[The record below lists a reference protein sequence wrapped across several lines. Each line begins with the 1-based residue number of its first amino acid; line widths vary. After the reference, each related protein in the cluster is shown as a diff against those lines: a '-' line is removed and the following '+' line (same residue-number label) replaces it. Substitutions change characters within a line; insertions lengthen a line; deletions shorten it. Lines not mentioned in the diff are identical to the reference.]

1 MDRVTSAM
9 IDVVESAYDMQPQA
23 DRWFLELLDVSGRIF
38 ESAVGAIIRIV
49 ERPVD
54 GGPIR
59 LGEQYATSTVP
70 SDWNETTR
78 AMFKSLPPEL
88 IDLRTRPGTA
98 HTYSELFGIYR
109 ELREQFGVS
118 GTYAEWSVDSNIEVI
133 KKVVEV
139 CRDTFVVAATDPH
152 GRGFILAAL
161 LPQPTTIPERERERW
176 RMLGAHL
183 ASGFRLR
190 QGLSHEGALVA
201 SGLPGHAEA
210 VLDPKDFRVTD
221 ASGAAREADA
231 VETLRDA
238 AVAVDRARGRL
249 RKTDPEE
256 SLRMWWAL
264 LRGRWSLVD
273 WFDTDGRRYVLAH
286 PNSPN
291 IGDPR
296 GLNERE
302 TQVVTFATL
311 GETNK
316 MISYRLGVSE
326 STVSRALDS
335 AMHKLHAKT
344 PAQLVEKMRGLPL
357 LQTN

>member
-9 IDVVESAYDMQPQA
+9 IDVVETAYDMQPQG
-23 DRWFLELLDVSGRIF
+23 DQWFSELLETSGPIF
-38 ESAVGAIIRIV
+38 ERAVGAIIRIV
-49 ERPVD
+49 ERPVE
-54 GGPIR
+54 GGPIT
-59 LGEQYATSTVP
+59 LGEQYTTSTVP
-70 SDWNETTR
+70 PDWDETTR

-88 IDLRTRPGTA
+88 IELRTRPGTA
-98 HTYSELFGIYR
+98 HTYSELFEVYR

-118 GTYAEWSVDSNIEVI
+118 GTYAEWSLDSNIEVI

-161 LPQPTTIPERERERW
+161 LPEPTTIPEREREGW

-190 QGLSHEGALVA
+190 QGLSHQGAIVA

-221 ASGAAREADA
+221 ANGAAREADA
-231 VETLRDA
+231 METLRDA
-238 AVAVDRARGRL
+238 AVAIDRARGRL
-249 RKTDPEE
+249 RKSDPQE
-256 SLRMWWAL
+256 SLATWWAL
-264 LRGRWSLVD
+264 LQGRWSLVD

-286 PNSPN
+286 PNSPD
-291 IGDPR
+291 IRDPR
-296 GLNERE
+296 GLSERE
-302 TQVVTFATL
+302 TQVVTFAAL

-316 MISYRLGVSE
+316 MVSYRLGISE
-326 STVSRALDS
+326 SAVSRALNS

>member
-133 KKVVEV
+133 RKSSK
-139 CRDTFVVAATDPH
+139 CAGTHSSSRQRTRTVAASFSP
-152 GRGFILAAL
+152 LY
-161 LPQPTTIPERERERW
+161 
-176 RMLGAHL
+176 
-183 ASGFRLR
+183 
-190 QGLSHEGALVA
+190 SHNRRPFPSVSVNG
-201 SGLPGHAEA
+201 GGC
-210 VLDPKDFRVTD
+210 
-221 ASGAAREADA
+221 
-231 VETLRDA
+231 
-238 AVAVDRARGRL
+238 
-249 RKTDPEE
+249 
-256 SLRMWWAL
+256 WAL
-264 LRGRWSLVD
+264 TSRPDFACGRD
-273 WFDTDGRRYVLAH
+273 
-286 PNSPN
+286 
-291 IGDPR
+291 
-296 GLNERE
+296 
-302 TQVVTFATL
+302 
-311 GETNK
+311 
-316 MISYRLGVSE
+316 
-326 STVSRALDS
+326 
-335 AMHKLHAKT
+335 
-344 PAQLVEKMRGLPL
+344 
-357 LQTN
+357 

>member
-161 LPQPTTIPERERERW
+161 PPQPTTIPERERERW

-344 PAQLVEKMRGLPL
+344 PAQLVERMRGLPMRA
-357 LQTN
+357 